1 MESKWQEMYKRKL
14 MSAEDAVKVIANG
27 DLIASASINGQPT
40 QIVDALVR
48 RMASGAIK
56 DSRFLFSLSVRMSSL
71 HNPEIIEQCYQ
82 NNNTLDTMY
91 AGPLER
97 YFSRSGELFL
107 CPPSSPGRP
116 FNDRPGGIACRPD
129 HCLSHG

>member
-1 MESKWQEMYKRKL
+1 MDNKWKEMYKSKL
-14 MSAEDAVKVIANG
+14 TSAEEAAKFIKSG

-48 RMASGAIK
+48 RMASGEIRDA
-56 DSRFLFSLSVRMSSL
+56 RLLFSLSVRMSSL

-97 YFSRSGELFL
+97 YFQDQGYYSYVPHRLKAGHLL
-107 CPPSSPGRP
+107 T
-116 FNDRPGGIACRPD
+116 A
-129 HCLSHG
+129 

>member
-56 DSRFLFSLSVRMSSL
+56 DARFLFSLSVRMSSL

-82 NNNTLDTMY
+82 PWIRCMPVRWNAISSIRGVIPMS
-91 AGPLER
+91 PIV
-97 YFSRSGELFL
+97 SRTAL
-107 CPPSSPGRP
+107 
-116 FNDRPGGIACRPD
+116 
-129 HCLSHG
+129 